1 MPKNVL
7 QLQGIIDPTGNE
19 QFEEATPP
27 PREEFVMQEK
37 ESKAL
42 EVQDSD
48 VRTDYTFARNALYSL
63 IEMNLEMTHLARCAA
78 KETEHPR
85 AFEAFNSLSSNTRET
100 LKELMS
106 MQTHAKN
113 IYKDAKVVQKDVN
126 PEETT
131 TIDLNKTLALNTND
145 ILRKMEEEEE
155 AKAKALEE
163 KDDVDG
169 D

>member
-1 MPKNVL
+1 
-7 QLQGIIDPTGNE
+7 
-19 QFEEATPP
+19 
-27 PREEFVMQEK
+27 
-37 ESKAL
+37 
-42 EVQDSD
+42 
-48 VRTDYTFARNALYSL
+48 
-63 IEMNLEMTHLARCAA
+63 
-78 KETEHPR
+78 
-85 AFEAFNSLSSNTRET
+85 
-100 LKELMS
+100 MS

-131 TIDLNKTLALNTND
+131 TVDLNKTLALNTND

-163 KDDVDG
+163 KGDVDG